1 MNNSEISAVYET
13 IAEKNSSLR
22 VAGEKQTSKA
32 GLALE
37 PPKKTCRAGLT

>member
-32 GLALE
+32 VLALE